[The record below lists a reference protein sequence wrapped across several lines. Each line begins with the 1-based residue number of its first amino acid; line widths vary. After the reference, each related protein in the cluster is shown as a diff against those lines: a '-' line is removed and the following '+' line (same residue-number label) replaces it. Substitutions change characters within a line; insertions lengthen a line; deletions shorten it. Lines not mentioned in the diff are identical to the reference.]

1 MQHILNSA
9 STAIRQAQLHAP
21 TSVEQD
27 RLGVA
32 LDFIE
37 GELPNRLDL
46 VHDLIAAYSKVAS
59 EPGRDRLLTRARQ
72 MFERVEDFTWS
83 SMHAS
88 HVAVDRVGDS
98 AAAVGYARL
107 LSDPC

>member
-1 MQHILNSA
+1 MQQILNSA

-37 GELPNRLDL
+37 GELPNLLDL
-46 VHDLIAAYSKVAS
+46 VHDLIAAYSELAS
-59 EPGRDRLLTRARQ
+59 EPDQDRLLTRARQ
-72 MFERVEDFTWS
+72 VVERVEGMSWG
-83 SMHAS
+83 HILAA
-88 HVAVDRVGDS
+88 HLAVDEIEE
-98 AAAVGYARL
+98 
-107 LSDPC
+107 